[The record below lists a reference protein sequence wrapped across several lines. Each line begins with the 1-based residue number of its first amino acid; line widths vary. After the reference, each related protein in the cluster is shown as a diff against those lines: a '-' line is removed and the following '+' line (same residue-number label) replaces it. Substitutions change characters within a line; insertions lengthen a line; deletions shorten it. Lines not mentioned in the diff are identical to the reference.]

1 MKNKILILVFL
12 TVHLSSYGQKKKELI
27 KMYEKLNVEH
37 NNLKYEHNNLKNDYN
52 LLIEK
57 HSLSFETPEDYAKS
71 IFKLLKSK
79 NKNEASKLLFNL
91 DNSEYFSDKLNLA
104 IKKQAMRDSLSIRD
118 FIQKWNDE
126 EIDSFDKVYYNGI
139 NLGINWQN
147 AIFQKSEFTV
157 DYRDKYDTYEI
168 NDFKVFFKS
177 SNKDYYY
184 KIRSVFIINDKP
196 INWDLRGPYDIQ
208 AINIEKERK
217 EKEKKEREKQ
227 EEIELKN
234 KPYVPWGLK
243 IRGANWS
250 YREGQKGEQRFEE
263 FRLKIVNDTDY
274 YVDRV
279 KFQFSIYTG
288 AEYYGGTKSFSK
300 TYDLSYYVPKGYS
313 SGGSKKLSLEPGDI
327 QEIQIQELR
336 DFFLGE
342 DISNQK
348 NWYTKTTILEV
359 FPKHNDN

>member
-27 KMYEKLNVEH
+27 QMYDKLNVEH
-37 NNLKYEHNNLKNDYN
+37 NNLKYDYN

-57 HSLSFETPEDYAKS
+57 HSLSFETPEDYAKL
-71 IFKLLKSK
+71 IFKLLKNK
-79 NKNEASKLLFNL
+79 NKNEASKLFFNL
-91 DNSEYFSDKLNLA
+91 DNSEYFPDKLNLVT
-104 IKKQAMRDSLSIRD
+104 KKAAMKDSLSIRD
-118 FIQKWNDE
+118 WIQNWKNE
-126 EIDSFDKVYYNGI
+126 NIDSFDKVYYNGI

-157 DYRDKYDTYEI
+157 DYRDKIDCYVI

-184 KIRSVFIINDKP
+184 KIKDVMIINDKP

-208 AINIEKERK
+208 AVNIEKERK
-217 EKEKKEREKQ
+217 EKEF
-227 EEIELKN
+227 KN

-243 IRGANWS
+243 IRGENWS
-250 YREGQKGEQRFEE
+250 YREQTFSE

-274 YVDRV
+274 YVNRV

-288 AEYYGGTKSFSK
+288 AEYSGGTKSFSK
-300 TYDLSYYVPKGYS
+300 TYDLRYYVPKGDS
-313 SGGSKKLSLEPGDI
+313 SGDSKNLSLEPGDI
-327 QEIQIQELR
+327 Q
-336 DFFLGE
+336 
-342 DISNQK
+342 
-348 NWYTKTTILEV
+348 
-359 FPKHNDN
+359 